1 MPDAGPV
8 RFYAVEPERLLQL
21 DAGREARS
29 AHELLDE
36 LPLGVY
42 TAFRT
47 FQHGR
52 FLGLEKHFDRTD
64 KCMELLGWTR
74 RLDRPLVRAR
84 LQEAVDGWPLPEA
97 FVRLDVL
104 ARTAPELGTTST
116 CLLSLSTLVPVP
128 ERFLTEGVRVE
139 IASGLK
145 RDAPRIKAAD
155 FVLRRRPFPLN
166 RQDAYEHLLVGDDGR
181 ILEATSAN
189 FYAFLGGVLRTAE
202 EGMLEGIT
210 RTYVLRLCAELEMRV
225 ALGPLY
231 LDDLPRAEEAFLTSS
246 TRGVVPVVR
255 VADLRIGYGQPGP
268 RTLRLMR
275 AYTSLVEREATR
287 AAD

>member
-8 RFYAVEPERLLQL
+8 RLYAVEPERLRQL
-21 DAGREARS
+21 DAGAEVRHV
-29 AHELLDE
+29 HELLDE

-64 KCMELLGWTR
+64 RCMELLGWTR
-74 RLDRPLVRAR
+74 RLDRPLVRPR

-97 FVRLDVL
+97 FVRLV
-104 ARTAPELGTTST
+104 
-116 CLLSLSTLVPVP
+116 
-128 ERFLTEGVRVE
+128 EGVRVE
-139 IASGLK
+139 IARGLK
-145 RDAPRIKAAD
+145 RDDPRIKAAD

-189 FYAFLGGVLRTAE
+189 FYAFLGGALRTAE

-210 RTYVLRLCAELEMRV
+210 RTFVLRLCRELGMGVE
-225 ALGPLY
+225 LGPLY

-246 TRGVVPVVR
+246 TRGLVPVVQ
-255 VADLRIGYGQPGP
+255 VADLPIGYGKPGP
-268 RTLRLMR
+268 RTLRLTQ
-275 AYTSLVEREATR
+275 AYNALVEREAAR